1 MLPAITNKRHNTPNT
16 EFGEFFHGHLK
27 AITVIEHAQDHRDV
41 GLRRSTHLFTL
52 DQEIQL
58 LHAARC
64 PAESDEPPTVENPH
78 VLAVTKPQGSNM
90 TPEVVVERDGRSPLV
105 KLRAIEVVHVVFLAS
120 TFTNK

>member
-1 MLPAITNKRHNTPNT
+1 MLSAITHKRHNTLNT

-27 AITVIEHAQDHRDV
+27 PITVIENTQSHCNV
-41 GLRRSTHLFTL
+41 GLGWSTDLFTL
-52 DQEIQL
+52 DHEIRP

>member
-16 EFGEFFHGHLK
+16 EFGELLNGHLK
-27 AITVIEHAQDHRDV
+27 AITVIEHAQDHRDIR
-41 GLRRSTHLFTL
+41 LRRSTDLFTL
-52 DQEIQL
+52 DHEIQL

-78 VLAVTKPQGSNM
+78 VLAIAKPQGSDM
-90 TPEVVVERDGRSPLV
+90 TPQVIIERDGRSPLL
-105 KLRAIEVVHVVFLAS
+105 KLRAIEVVHVVFWAS